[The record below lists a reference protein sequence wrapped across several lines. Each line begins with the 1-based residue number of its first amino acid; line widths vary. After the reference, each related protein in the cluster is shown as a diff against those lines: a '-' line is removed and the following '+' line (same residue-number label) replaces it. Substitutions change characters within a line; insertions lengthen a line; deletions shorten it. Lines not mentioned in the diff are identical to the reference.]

1 MHDMGEKMTIIEFFD
16 KASIENI
23 AGALLCEPKQVILI
37 GDKRKQ
43 LERTKSLY
51 QSILV
56 KNNIPTEISY
66 RSVNKNNLQDIIS
79 TLEQVIE
86 DCEDC
91 VFDLT
96 GGEEMYLVAV
106 GTIMERY
113 KGRVQCHRFNFK
125 NDTLNDCD
133 ADGNVSV
140 SKSFDISI
148 EDNISIYGGEI
159 VMDSQREIY
168 TYPWDFNEDFQHDI
182 ETMWDICRKN
192 TRLWNAHVGTIGAIC
207 ELFEMQ
213 DTLSVSFDKE
223 LAISTLKQRGI
234 KFVCVAWIMY
244 ELQKHG
250 LIRSLT
256 MQDTISFVFKNEQV
270 KQCLTIAGQIL
281 ELAVAKTMRSIKDK
295 NGAPLYHDVKVGVV
309 IDWDR
314 AEEDEEYR
322 TINEID
328 VVAMKGSIP
337 IFISCKNG
345 DFDAN
350 ELYKLNT
357 VAEHFGNK
365 YSKKVLISTELDK
378 LGEKSDYIRARMD
391 DMGIRSVEN
400 VDEMNDSELE
410 RVLKSLWSN

>member
-1 MHDMGEKMTIIEFFD
+1 MIIIEFYD

-23 AGALLCEPKQVILI
+23 AGALLCNPEQVVLV

-43 LERTKSLY
+43 LERAVNLY
-51 QSILV
+51 RGILE
-56 KNNIPTEISY
+56 KNNIETELSY
-66 RSVNKNNLQDIIS
+66 KSVNKNNLQDIVTMLTQIVKDN
-79 TLEQVIE
+79 EN
-86 DCEDC
+86 C

-96 GGEEMYLVAV
+96 GGEDLYLVAV
-106 GTIMERY
+106 GIIMERY
-113 KGRVQCHRFNFK
+113 AGRVQCHRFNFK

-133 ADGNVSV
+133 ADGNVSA

-148 EDNISIYGGEI
+148 EDNINIYGGEI
-159 VMDSQREIY
+159 VVDSQREIY
-168 TYPWDFNEDFQHDI
+168 TYPWNFSLDFEHDI
-182 ETMWDICRKN
+182 DDMWDICRKN
-192 TRLWNAHVGTIGAIC
+192 TRLWNAHIGTLGAIC
-207 ELFEMQ
+207 ELFDMQ
-213 DTLSVSFDKE
+213 DTLSVSFEKD
-223 LAISTLKQRGI
+223 LATSMLKQRGI

-250 LIRSLT
+250 LIRSLV
-256 MQDTISFVFKNEQV
+256 MQDTISFFFKNEQV

-314 AEEDEEYR
+314 AEENEEYR

-410 RVLKSLWSN
+410 RVLRSLWSN

>member
-1 MHDMGEKMTIIEFFD
+1 MTIIEFFD

-23 AGALLCEPKQVILI
+23 AGALLCEPQQVILV

-43 LERTKSLY
+43 LERTKKLY
-51 QSILV
+51 QNILA
-56 KNNIPTEISY
+56 KNNITTEISY
-66 RSVNKNNLQDIIS
+66 RSVNKNNLPNIIS
-79 TLEQVIE
+79 ALEQIVE
-86 DCEDC
+86 ECEDC

-96 GGEEMYLVAV
+96 GGEELYLVAV
-106 GTIMERY
+106 GAIMERY
-113 KGRVQCHRFNFK
+113 KGRVQCHRFNFR

-133 ADGNVSV
+133 ADGNVCG

-148 EDNISIYGGEI
+148 EDNINIYGGEI
-159 VMDSQREIY
+159 IVDSQREIY
-168 TYPWDFNEDFQHDI
+168 TYPWDFNADFEHDI
-182 ETMWDICRKN
+182 DTMWDICRKN
-192 TRLWNAHVGTIGAIC
+192 TRLWNTHVGTLGAIC
-207 ELFEMQ
+207 ELFDMQ
-213 DTLSVSFDKE
+213 DTLSVSFEKN
-223 LAISTLKQRGI
+223 LAMSILKQKGI

-250 LIRSLT
+250 LIRSLV

-357 VAEHFGNK
+357 VADHFGNK

>member
-1 MHDMGEKMTIIEFFD
+1 MEQIAEEC
-16 KASIENI
+16 EN
-23 AGALLCEPKQVILI
+23 
-37 GDKRKQ
+37 
-43 LERTKSLY
+43 
-51 QSILV
+51 
-56 KNNIPTEISY
+56 
-66 RSVNKNNLQDIIS
+66 
-79 TLEQVIE
+79 
-86 DCEDC
+86 C

-96 GGEEMYLVAV
+96 GGEELYLVAV
-106 GTIMERY
+106 GAIMERY
-113 KGRVQCHRFNFK
+113 KGRVQCHRFNFR

-133 ADGNVSV
+133 ADGNVCD

-148 EDNISIYGGEI
+148 EDNINVYGGEI
-159 VMDSQREIY
+159 VVDSQREIY
-168 TYPWDFNEDFQHDI
+168 TYPWEFNEDFQYDI

-192 TRLWNAHVGTIGAIC
+192 TRLWNAHVGTLGAIC
-207 ELFEMQ
+207 ELFDMQ
-213 DTLSVSFDKE
+213 DTLSVSFEKD
-223 LAISTLKQRGI
+223 LATSVLKQRGI

-250 LIRSLT
+250 LIRSLV

-281 ELAVAKTMRSIKDK
+281 ELAVAKTMCSIKDK

-378 LGEKSDYIRARMD
+378 LGEKPDYIRARMD
-391 DMGIRSVEN
+391 DM
-400 VDEMNDSELE
+400 
-410 RVLKSLWSN
+410 